1 MVAKGELPM
10 KIIDWRSKIDAI
22 DTAMLHLLN
31 LRTELALEVGRLKA
45 DEGVALRV
53 PAREQEI
60 LSRMKSLNPGPLA
73 NDSVAKIYQVIL
85 ANRSR
90 RKSSTAMAERRTGR
104 EAGGR
109 RVRTIVTR
117 RGDRRDEMKVA
128 KNARVAFQ
136 GERGAF
142 SEEAAMKLLGE
153 DIVLVPRPTFEAAF
167 SAIDDA
173 VADYILA
180 PIENSLAG
188 SVHRSFD
195 LLVDSRLNILAEV
208 IIPIAHNLIAA
219 PGGSLEDLA
228 IVESHPVALA
238 QCEQFF
244 SAHPRLKRIATED
257 TAGSVREVVRA
268 GDRTR
273 AAIAGRRAAE
283 IYGGVILQE
292 HLEDNRENYT
302 RFLLLSPSSAEPEN
316 ADKLS
321 LVFQLDHRPGAL
333 YHALEPFARR
343 NLNLMKIESRPVHGS
358 PWQYR
363 FYLDLQASR
372 RDPEVAAALRELE
385 KLVVELRILGSYVSA
400 PRSDSGK
407 SQPSART

>member
-1 MVAKGELPM
+1 M
-10 KIIDWRSKIDAI
+10 
-22 DTAMLHLLN
+22 N
-31 LRTELALEVGRLKA
+31 VG
-45 DEGVALRV
+45 
-53 PAREQEI
+53 
-60 LSRMKSLNPGPLA
+60 
-73 NDSVAKIYQVIL
+73 
-85 ANRSR
+85 
-90 RKSSTAMAERRTGR
+90 
-104 EAGGR
+104 
-109 RVRTIVTR
+109 
-117 RGDRRDEMKVA
+117 

-142 SEEAAMKLLGE
+142 SEEAAVKLLGE
-153 DIVLVPRPTFEAAF
+153 EIALVPRPTFEAAF
-167 SAIDDA
+167 SAIRDG
-173 VADYILA
+173 VADFILA

-188 SVHRSFD
+188 PVHRSFD
-195 LLVDSRLNILAEV
+195 LLVDSQLNILAEV
-208 IIPIAHNLIAA
+208 IIPIAHYLIAA
-219 PGGSLEDLA
+219 PGTSFNDVTV
-228 IVESHPVALA
+228 IESHPVALA

-244 SAHPRLKRIATED
+244 IAHPRLKRIATED
-257 TAGSVREVVRA
+257 TAGSVRDVVRA

-283 IYGGVILQE
+283 IYGGVILRE

-302 RFLLLSPSSAEPEN
+302 RFLLLSESQESSEN

-343 NLNLMKIESRPVHGS
+343 NVNLMKIEIRPVHGS

-385 KLVVELRILGSYVSA
+385 GLVVNLRILGSYVSA
-400 PRSDSGK
+400 PRSESK
-407 SQPSART
+407 QS

>member
-1 MVAKGELPM
+1 M
-10 KIIDWRSKIDAI
+10 
-22 DTAMLHLLN
+22 H
-31 LRTELALEVGRLKA
+31 
-45 DEGVALRV
+45 
-53 PAREQEI
+53 
-60 LSRMKSLNPGPLA
+60 
-73 NDSVAKIYQVIL
+73 
-85 ANRSR
+85 
-90 RKSSTAMAERRTGR
+90 
-104 EAGGR
+104 
-109 RVRTIVTR
+109 
-117 RGDRRDEMKVA
+117 VA

-142 SEEAAMKLLGE
+142 SEEAAVKLLGE
-153 DIVLVPRPTFEAAF
+153 QITLVPRPTFEAAF
-167 SAIDDA
+167 NAIADRA
-173 VADYILA
+173 ADYILA

-195 LLVDSRLNILAEV
+195 LLVDSPLNILAEV

-219 PGGSLEDLA
+219 PGAKFDEIA

-257 TAGSVREVVRA
+257 TAGSVRDVVA
-268 GDRTR
+268 SGDRTR
-273 AAIAGRRAAE
+273 GAIAGRRAAE
-283 IYGGVILQE
+283 IYGGAILRE

-302 RFLLLSPSSAEPEN
+302 RFLLLADEANSAED

-321 LVFQLDHRPGAL
+321 LVFQLDHRPRAL
-333 YHALEPFARR
+333 YNALEPFARR
-343 NLNLMKIESRPVHGS
+343 NLNLMKIESRPVHGR

-385 KLVVELRILGSYVSA
+385 QLVVELRILGSYVSA
-400 PRSDSGK
+400 PRSESVK
-407 SQPSART
+407 S